1 MKLFYLF
8 LLSFLNAYIIAFS
21 FKNTQNAHFILSVE
35 RCNGNYGKHIKK
47 NRLYST
53 SNDHLKLLKY
63 VREVTN
69 ASIQLCNK
77 ALKECNNDV
86 DKAIEHVRKNTKSS
100 TFVSTNIKV
109 KKEGLVASQIKD
121 DKIVLLELLADSDF
135 VARNKMFVQFVYSL
149 LNVTL
154 NNDLSIENCKNRV
167 DNKYSVDNTNGEDN
181 KNSMDNTNGEDNKN
195 SMDNTNG
202 EDNKNSLDNT
212 NGEDN
217 RNSVDN
223 TNGEDNKN
231 SVDNTN
237 GVDNKNSVDN
247 SKSEDSYKNSGNI
260 LSNNNIMDEI
270 LSLPYVNEEN
280 KSNST
285 IREQLNY
292 LRNIFRED
300 IKIGRFSK
308 YTKKNSNEFLHYY
321 IHNKLNDNVGLSGVL
336 LVLHIDNLDEILK
349 IKKEDIVN
357 FANDLSM
364 HIISAKPASVS
375 IDTLNPKITKKEMD
389 IIRDG
394 LKDMKKP
401 ENILNNM
408 IQGKMKKFY
417 SSIVFLEQEYM
428 LDETKR
434 KVSQVIKDFGKDHNI
449 NISVNHFN
457 YFAIGEKN
465 VLME

>member
-1 MKLFYLF
+1 MKLFYFF
-8 LLSFLNAYIIAFS
+8 LLSFLSGYIIAFS
-21 FKNTQNAHFILSVE
+21 FKNTQSAHFILSVG
-35 RCNGNYGKHIKK
+35 RCNEIYGYHIKK

-121 DKIVLLELLADSDF
+121 DKIVLLELLTDSDF

-154 NNDLSIENCKNRV
+154 NNDVPTENY
-167 DNKYSVDNTNGEDN
+167 KYSRDNTKGEE
-181 KNSMDNTNGEDNKN
+181 SYTTN
-195 SMDNTNG
+195 
-202 EDNKNSLDNT
+202 
-212 NGEDN
+212 
-217 RNSVDN
+217 
-223 TNGEDNKN
+223 
-231 SVDNTN
+231 
-237 GVDNKNSVDN
+237 
-247 SKSEDSYKNSGNI
+247 GNI
-260 LSNNNIMDEI
+260 LSNNNNIIDEI
-270 LSLPYVNEEN
+270 ISLPYVDEEN

-308 YTKKNSNEFLHYY
+308 YTKKNPNEFLHYY
-321 IHNKLNDNVGLSGVL
+321 IHNKLDDNVGLSGVL
-336 LVLHIDNLDEILK
+336 LVLHINNLDEILK
-349 IKKEDIVN
+349 TKKEDIVN

-394 LKDMKKP
+394 LKDIKKP

-417 SSIVFLEQEYM
+417 TSIVFLEQEYM

-449 NISVNHFN
+449 NITVNHFN

>member
-1 MKLFYLF
+1 MKLFYFF
-8 LLSFLNAYIIAFS
+8 LLSFLSSYIIAFS
-21 FKNTQNAHFILSVE
+21 FKSTQSAHFILSVG
-35 RCNGNYGKHIKK
+35 RCNENYGNNIKK

-53 SNDHLKLLKY
+53 NNDHLKLLKY

-121 DKIVLLELLADSDF
+121 DKIVLLELLTDSDF

-154 NNDLSIENCKNRV
+154 DNDLSVGNCKNA
-167 DNKYSVDNTNGEDN
+167 GDN
-181 KNSMDNTNGEDNKN
+181 KNSEDGY
-195 SMDNTNG
+195 T
-202 EDNKNSLDNT
+202 T
-212 NGEDN
+212 
-217 RNSVDN
+217 
-223 TNGEDNKN
+223 
-231 SVDNTN
+231 
-237 GVDNKNSVDN
+237 
-247 SKSEDSYKNSGNI
+247 SGNI

-270 LSLPYVNEEN
+270 LSLPYVDEEN

-285 IREQLNY
+285 MREQLNY

-308 YTKKNSNEFLHYY
+308 YSKKNPNEFLHYY
-321 IHNKLNDNVGLSGVL
+321 IHNKLDDHVGLSGVL
-336 LVLHIDNLDEILK
+336 LVLHINNLDEILK
-349 IKKEDIVN
+349 TKKEDIVN

-417 SSIVFLEQEYM
+417 SSIVFLEQEFPRF
-428 LDETKR
+428 EPK
-434 KVSQVIKDFGKDHNI
+434 KKKSSQELKDFGEKKRFFWD
-449 NISVNHFN
+449 VNTKKKKRKHEN
-457 YFAIGEKN
+457 E
-465 VLME
+465 